1 VLRRGWGG
9 RELAA
14 VLLARRPG
22 LRLLYISGYTD
33 DEVTRRGLLDAGA
46 PFLEKPFEAEGLAR
60 RVREVLEE
68 PFR

>member
-1 VLRRGWGG
+1 MGGWGG
-9 RELAA
+9 GKLAA
-14 VLLARRPG
+14 ALLARRPG

-60 RVREVLEE
+60 RVREVLEA
-68 PFR
+68 PSR